1 MSKDLFTGTTPP
13 TEDIKSYKELLVGEG
28 KKFADDE
35 ALAKGKWES
44 DQFIAR
50 LQSEQEELRKELSTR
65 MTLEEFW
72 EKTHQ
77 NPKTNEEQ
85 GTPPPGEPKAQ
96 SNAPTKE
103 EIAELVRQQLSEVTT
118 QSQKVRNVEF
128 VKQELTKTFGPNFSE
143 KLRQRA
149 EELGSSIEFL
159 GSMAETQPKAFL
171 TLMTGGV
178 VHTTPPQHDAPP
190 RTQVRTEGPSP
201 KMGKTFKDFER
212 MRRENPTLYWQA
224 STQQEI
230 FKAAKELGEA
240 FYKS

>member
-13 TEDIKSYKELLVGEG
+13 EITSFKEHLVGEG

-35 ALAKGKWES
+35 ALARGKYEA
-44 DQFIAR
+44 DEFI
-50 LQSEQEELRKELSTR
+50 EQLKREQDELRKELATR

-72 EKTHQ
+72 EKTHSQ
-77 NPKTNEEQ
+77 SKTNEDQ
-85 GTPPPGEPKAQ
+85 GTPPPREPAAQ

-103 EIAELVRQQLSEVTT
+103 EIAELVRQQLSEATT
-118 QSQKVRNVEF
+118 QSQKVRNVEY
-128 VKQELTKTFGPNFSE
+128 VKSELAKTFGPNFSE

-149 EELGSSIEFL
+149 EELGSSIDFL

-178 VHTTPPQHDAPP
+178 VTTTPPRHDAPP

-201 KMGKTFKDFER
+201 KTGKTFKDYER
-212 MRRENPTLYWQA
+212 IRRENPTLYWQA